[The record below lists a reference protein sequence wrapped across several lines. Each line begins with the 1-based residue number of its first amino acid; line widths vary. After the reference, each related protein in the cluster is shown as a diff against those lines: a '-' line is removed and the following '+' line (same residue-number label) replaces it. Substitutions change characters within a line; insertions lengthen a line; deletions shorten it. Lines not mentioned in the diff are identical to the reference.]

1 MPTPDVPA
9 NPAPEGAKATLL
21 LLDDEPSVLNAL
33 RRLFRAPGYKV
44 LQSTSAAEA
53 LGLLRDN
60 PVDLV
65 ISDMRMP
72 EMDGAHF
79 LEAVRLHDPSVVRM
93 LLTGFSDISST
104 IAAINK
110 GEIHRYIAKPW
121 DDQDLLRAVREAL
134 AQRNLVQENARL
146 QQLSTSQN
154 EALRELN
161 LTLEARVA
169 ARTAE
174 LEQVNGMLNT
184 AYDEVSHN
192 FDLAVMVFASLIEMR
207 QDGMAG
213 HSRRVAL
220 LARRVAERLGL
231 SEKERREVY
240 LAAQLHDIGKI
251 GFPDRMLGQPVSTY
265 GPDSMSRYRHHPID
279 GEAALL
285 PLPQMRG
292 VATIVRQHHE
302 RLDGRGFPDGLAG
315 DEIVLGARIVSAASD
330 YDDLL
335 SGAAS
340 TGHHTPELAQKVLRG
355 SVGTHYDAHV
365 VEALLAVLAEMAADA
380 AADVALGPDQ
390 LLPGMVLAQD
400 LASPKGQVLLPG
412 GVRLDER
419 TITQVKNFA
428 LRAGQAPRLHIRRDS
443 MPPAA
448 PAPPAHVHT
457 HTAHP

>member
-169 ARTAE
+169 A
-174 LEQVNGMLNT
+174 
-184 AYDEVSHN
+184 
-192 FDLAVMVFASLIEMR
+192 
-207 QDGMAG
+207 
-213 HSRRVAL
+213 
-220 LARRVAERLGL
+220 
-231 SEKERREVY
+231 
-240 LAAQLHDIGKI
+240 
-251 GFPDRMLGQPVSTY
+251 
-265 GPDSMSRYRHHPID
+265 
-279 GEAALL
+279 
-285 PLPQMRG
+285 
-292 VATIVRQHHE
+292 
-302 RLDGRGFPDGLAG
+302 
-315 DEIVLGARIVSAASD
+315 
-330 YDDLL
+330 
-335 SGAAS
+335 
-340 TGHHTPELAQKVLRG
+340 LAQ
-355 SVGTHYDAHV
+355 
-365 VEALLAVLAEMAADA
+365 
-380 AADVALGPDQ
+380 
-390 LLPGMVLAQD
+390 
-400 LASPKGQVLLPG
+400 
-412 GVRLDER
+412 
-419 TITQVKNFA
+419 
-428 LRAGQAPRLHIRRDS
+428 
-443 MPPAA
+443 
-448 PAPPAHVHT
+448 
-457 HTAHP
+457 